1 MRKLKTSDIPA
12 LSRCLKK
19 LGLKEQFKELAQNS
33 NGAQDIWANGF
44 DFMWNLFDVATEK
57 PGETALYEFL
67 SGPFEMTAKQVADLD
82 LGVLIENIQSMV
94 KENNLGTFFN
104 IAARLMK

>member
-1 MRKLKTSDIPA
+1 MRKLKTSDVPA

-19 LGLKEQFKELAQNS
+19 LGLKEQFRDLALKSNS
-33 NGAQDIWANGF
+33 VQDMWADGF
-44 DFMWNLFDVATEK
+44 DFVWNLFDVATEK
-57 PGETALYEFL
+57 AGEAALYEFL
-67 SGPFEMTAKQVADLD
+67 AGPFEMTAKQVADMDLD
-82 LGVLIENIQSMV
+82 ILIEHLQRLV

>member
-1 MRKLKTSDIPA
+1 MRKLKTSDVPA

-33 NGAQDIWANGF
+33 NGAKDVWANGF
-44 DFMWNLFDVATEK
+44 DLVWNLFDTATEK
-57 PGETALYEFL
+57 PGETALYDFL
-67 SGPFEMTAKQVADLD
+67 AGPFEMTPQQVADLD
-82 LGVLIENIQSMV
+82 LDVLIENLQTLV
-94 KENNLGTFFN
+94 KENNLATFFN

>member
-1 MRKLKTSDIPA
+1 MRKLKTTDIPV

-19 LGLKEQFKELAQNS
+19 LGLKEQFRELALKSNS
-33 NGAQDIWANGF
+33 AEDVWENGF
-44 DFMWNLFDVATEK
+44 DFVWNLFDVATEK
-57 PGETALYEFL
+57 SGESAIYEFL
-67 SGPFEMTAKQVADLD
+67 SGPFEMTPKEVANLDLD
-82 LGVLIENIQSMV
+82 VLIENLQAMV

>member
-1 MRKLKTSDIPA
+1 MRKLKTSDVPV

-19 LGLKEQFKELAQNS
+19 LGVKEQFRELALKSEN
-33 NGAQDIWANGF
+33 AQDMWSNGF
-44 DFMWNLFDVATEK
+44 DFVWNLFDAATEK
-57 PGETALYEFL
+57 PGEASIYEFL
-67 SGPFEMTAKQVADLD
+67 AGPFEMTPKQVADLD
-82 LGVLIENIQSMV
+82 LDVLIENLQALV

>member
-1 MRKLKTSDIPA
+1 MRKLKTSDIPV

-19 LGLKEQFKELAQNS
+19 LGIKEQFKELALKS
-33 NGAQDIWANGF
+33 NNAADLWANGF
-44 DFMWNLFDVATEK
+44 DFIWNLFDVATEK
-57 PGETALYEFL
+57 SGESAIYEFL
-67 SGPFEMTAKQVADLD
+67 SGPFEMTPKQVADLD
-82 LGVLIENIQSMV
+82 LDVLIEHMQRLV

>member
-1 MRKLKTSDIPA
+1 MRKLKTTDIPA

-19 LGLKEQFKELAQNS
+19 LGLKEQFRELALKSDNMK
-33 NGAQDIWANGF
+33 DMWADGF
-44 DFMWNLFDVATEK
+44 DFVWNLFDVATEK
-57 PGETALYEFL
+57 SGEAALYEFL
-67 SGPFEMTAKQVADLD
+67 AGPFEMTPEQVADLD
-82 LGVLIENIQSMV
+82 LDVLIENLQTMV